1 MNKSFFTTLPWQKSL
16 MVSLFFITAIY
27 KIILISY
34 FNLDNWSNFE
44 DILIILGYIYI
55 LLFSKEGNKF
65 YWLLNTNKK
74 LTLLVSIVILT
85 SIAQISLILD
95 YYMTYD
101 LKYLENI
108 RPSILEYLFN
118 SYFTI
123 SDCMKS
129 EIPVP
134 SVVELPSNQ
143 TMEGP
148 QPPIDSWSTNENLY
162 LARKVI
168 SSTAITAGAVA
179 SFQAVAP
186 KVAATPVGKI
196 AIVAM
201 GAVVGLDHFSESV
214 IPNE

>member
-1 MNKSFFTTLPWQKSL
+1 MSFFATLPWQRSF
-16 MVSLFFITAIY
+16 MASLFFITAIY

-55 LLFSKEGNKF
+55 LLFSKEGSKF
-65 YWLLNTNKK
+65 NWLLNTNKK
-74 LTLLVSIVILT
+74 LNFLLFIT
-85 SIAQISLILD
+85 SITSVAQIPLICQ
-95 YYMTYD
+95 YWVTND
-101 LKYLENI
+101 LEYLENI
-108 RPSILEYLFN
+108 RPSVLEYLFN
-118 SYFTI
+118 SYFTV

-134 SVVELPSNQ
+134 SVVELPSNV
-143 TMEGP
+143 TVEGP
-148 QPPIDSWSTNENLY
+148 QALQESSLVKKAWFAN
-162 LARKVI
+162 KVLV
-168 SSTAITAGAVA
+168 STAITAGAVA

-201 GAVVGLDHFSESV
+201 GAAVGLDHFNSSGAPGE
-214 IPNE
+214 